1 MTGELDGPHWRALRA
16 LLPLYQAITT
26 VGLGDGATT
35 SFWFDVWLD
44 DDCLADRY
52 PAFLTHCIDKNAT
65 VRTVIHDGLRHR
77 LVPRLTPLT
86 QAELAELESA
96 VAGVA
101 LSDEADTHLSPLMRP
116 DRRLLTGALYH
127 LLVAQDSTE
136 DAAARF
142 VWDSATPPRVRFFG
156 CLLSRDRIQSK
167 KNLLVKNV
175 VNDATCDFC
184 CDEDESAAHI
194 IFGYPF
200 ARSFWSPL
208 GFCLPVGQTTQD
220 LHQLPRPSAVP
231 SANYSRFVLLCCWQL
246 WKRRNNYIFRRER
259 ACSSVVTRAPVAPQ
273 VLSSTPR
280 GSEFLR
286 I

>member
-52 PAFLTHCIDKNAT
+52 PALLTHCIDKNAT

-77 LVPRLTPLT
+77 LVARLTPLT

-142 VWDSATPPRVRFFG
+142 VWDSATPPACVSSAG
-156 CLLSRDRIQSK
+156 SSAETGSRARRI
-167 KNLLVKNV
+167 
-175 VNDATCDFC
+175 
-184 CDEDESAAHI
+184 
-194 IFGYPF
+194 
-200 ARSFWSPL
+200 
-208 GFCLPVGQTTQD
+208 
-220 LHQLPRPSAVP
+220 
-231 SANYSRFVLLCCWQL
+231 CW
-246 WKRRNNYIFRRER
+246 
-259 ACSSVVTRAPVAPQ
+259 
-273 VLSSTPR
+273 
-280 GSEFLR
+280 
-286 I
+286 